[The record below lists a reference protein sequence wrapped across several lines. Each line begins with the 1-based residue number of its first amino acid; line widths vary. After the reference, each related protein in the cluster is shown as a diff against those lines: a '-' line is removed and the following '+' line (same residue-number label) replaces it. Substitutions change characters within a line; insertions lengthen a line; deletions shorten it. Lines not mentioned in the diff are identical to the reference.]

1 MRTSSTTKE
10 EGKVDLP
17 SPTLCAPASSI
28 IKAVV
33 SEIPANYSHSS
44 QYLISF
50 SAPEEI
56 QWNRV
61 NLYKSYSKNSC
72 YCFKE
77 EAIKSGI
84 TGVINEVGYIDNKAY
99 IKIILD
105 TKFDLESAPNFNS
118 LMTSPDLNLCGF
130 KTCNGQTIF
139 IRYED
144 VELTAKNTWVLSGII
159 YNTGEFSQLNSY
171 GNLIIGDI
179 FYLISEVPYIR
190 DLKIPEI
197 GKTLYFKL
205 TSVNFRNEEQFL
217 GDIENI
223 SLDVK
228 GLAFKPLPPFNIKI
242 NNIGISSSNTTY
254 IAKGDISISWMSRN
268 RHFIGMTDFN
278 RTDTSRED
286 IEFENFILEIYNGT
300 ILLRTIIQTAKSFTY
315 TDAMQKLDG
324 EHTTLNIK
332 LQQKNLSYI
341 SDYSDT
347 ITLNII

>member
-10 EGKVDLP
+10 EGKLELL
-17 SPTLCAPASSI
+17 SPTLCTPASSI
-28 IKAVV
+28 IRAIV
-33 SEIPANYSHSS
+33 SEIPANYSTTSK
-44 QYLISF
+44 YLLSF

-56 QWNRV
+56 QWNKV
-61 NLYKSYSKNSC
+61 NLHKSYNKDSC

-84 TGVINEVGYIDNKAY
+84 TGIIKEVGYIDDNAY
-99 IKIILD
+99 IKIVLD
-105 TKFDLESAPNFNS
+105 TKFDLESALDFNS
-118 LMTSPDLNLCGF
+118 LITSPDLNLCGF
-130 KTCNGQTIF
+130 KALKGQNIF

-144 VELTAKNTWVLSGII
+144 VELTDKNTWILSGLI
-159 YNTGEFSQLNSY
+159 YDTGGFSQLNSY
-171 GNLIIGDI
+171 GNLITGDI
-179 FYLISEVPYIR
+179 FYLLSEVPYIR
-190 DLKIPEI
+190 DLKVAEV

-205 TSVNFRNEEQFL
+205 TSVNFRNEEQAL

-223 SLDVK
+223 SLDVR
-228 GLAFKPLPPFNIKI
+228 GLAFKPLAPFNIKI
-242 NNIGISSSNTTY
+242 NNIGISSSNTLC
-254 IAKGDISISWMSRN
+254 IAKGDINISWMSRN

-286 IEFENFILEIYNGT
+286 IEFENFILELYNET
-300 ILLRTIIQTAKSFTY
+300 ILLRTVIQTAKSFTY